1 MGNALQTT
9 TDKITIEQFQRVMP
23 KAIKSKVTAI
33 MVQNINGLLN
43 DQQLRENY
51 RDNLLSYTHVMQDGK
66 FKIESY
72 IAAVRY
78 VSFKLM
84 GASNIEA
91 YTKTFPDRFQRLIG
105 EGADDKTIS
114 SYVTA
119 YNKTILVNKIMEQT
133 LVPMHVLNADMYQK
147 ALNTQANLMTTA
159 NSEKVR
165 SDAANSILTH
175 LKAPEVTKMELDVN
189 VKQDKTVDDLRA
201 TTLKLVEQQKAM
213 LEKGSTTVRDVAHS
227 TLINTQEE
235 AEDAEIV
242 GVA

>member
-1 MGNALQTT
+1 
-9 TDKITIEQFQRVMP
+9 
-23 KAIKSKVTAI
+23 
-33 MVQNINGLLN
+33 
-43 DQQLRENY
+43 
-51 RDNLLSYTHVMQDGK
+51 
-66 FKIESY
+66 
-72 IAAVRY
+72 
-78 VSFKLM
+78 LM
-84 GASNIEA
+84 A
-91 YTKTFPDRFQRLIG
+91 
-105 EGADDKTIS
+105 
-114 SYVTA
+114 
-119 YNKTILVNKIMEQT
+119 
-133 LVPMHVLNADMYQK
+133 
-147 ALNTQANLMTTA
+147 TA